1 MLSPEGHFS
10 RRRLAPSTWGFG
22 CPFLV
27 LEGVGV
33 TGVERIA
40 RIRFEQFQN
49 RKGIKRILI
58 DELG

>member
-1 MLSPEGHFS
+1 M
-10 RRRLAPSTWGFG
+10 
-22 CPFLV
+22 